1 MNLGDQPAGRA
12 NTGVQ
17 GLFKKYLKKNVSIK
31 IK

>member
-1 MNLGDQPAGRA
+1 MKLGEQPAGRA

-17 GLFKKYLKKNVSIK
+17 GLFKKYRLKIVSIK